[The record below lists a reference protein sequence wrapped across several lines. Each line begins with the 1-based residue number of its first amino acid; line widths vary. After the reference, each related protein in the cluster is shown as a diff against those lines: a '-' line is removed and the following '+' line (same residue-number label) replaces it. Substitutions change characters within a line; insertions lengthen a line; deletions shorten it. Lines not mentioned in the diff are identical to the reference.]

1 MRYGKRISFFLKRI
15 STKTTMK
22 FAIILSLFISANL
35 CLVRGESKETKK
47 PSAPKFTYGT
57 GAIISTK
64 GLIVTCA
71 HVVGTGKRI
80 SVYYNNKNH
89 DAEILDV
96 INDRGQDLAILRCK
110 ELEGQPHFVI
120 RPSGAIKPGE
130 TVFALGFPQAD
141 VLGAEIKITKG
152 EISSKTGYKNDS
164 NIWQTSTDIHP
175 GSSGGPFVDEWG
187 KLVGIA
193 NSYIPEERIGYCT
206 KNQLLLDKA
215 EPYLSELTV
224 IPADSIPPRSCGLAR
239 KLFHM
244 IAHRNDTK
252 KTMSQIRETSQ
263 QKVVVV
269 CVE

>member
-1 MRYGKRISFFLKRI
+1 M
-15 STKTTMK
+15 KTSLG
-22 FAIILSLFISANL
+22 IILSLAIVFGSAT
-35 CLVRGESKETKK
+35 GESKETNK
-47 PSAPKFTYGT
+47 PSAPKFIYGT
-57 GAIISTK
+57 GAIISSK

-71 HVVGTGKRI
+71 HVAGHGKKL
-80 SVYYNNKNH
+80 SVYHNNKNH
-89 DAEILDV
+89 EAELLDV
-96 INDRGQDLAILRCK
+96 INDRGQDLALLRCRG
-110 ELEGQPHFVI
+110 LEGKQHFTI

-141 VLGAEIKITKG
+141 VLGSEIKITKG

-187 KLVGIA
+187 RLVGIA

-206 KNQLLLDKA
+206 KDQLLLDKA
-215 EPYLSELTV
+215 EPYLDELTIV
-224 IPADSIPPRSCGLAR
+224 QPESIPSRSSGLAR
-239 KLFHM
+239 KIYHLL
-244 IAHRNDTK
+244 AHRNDTK

>member
-1 MRYGKRISFFLKRI
+1 
-15 STKTTMK
+15 MK
-22 FAIILSLFISANL
+22 SAIILSLFISASL
-35 CLVRGESKETKK
+35 SFARGESKETNK

-71 HVVGTGKRI
+71 HVIGTGKRI

-141 VLGAEIKITKG
+141 VLGSEIKITKG

-164 NIWQTSTDIHP
+164 NIWQTGVEILP

-187 KLVGIA
+187 KLIGIA
-193 NSYIPEERIGYCT
+193 NSYIPNEKISYCT
-206 KNQLLLDKA
+206 KDQLLLDKVGG
-215 EPYLSELTV
+215 YKSELT
-224 IPADSIPPRSCGLAR
+224 IAKEGIIPPRSSGLLR
-239 KLFHM
+239 KIYYIL
-244 IAHRNDTK
+244 AHRNDK
-252 KTMSQIRETSQ
+252 KGDPKEMIEIAQ